1 MSITYVGSPY
11 HPSRQIS
18 QWKPVVACSQFI
30 HSPVSALHVEAC
42 PLHSPNYEQTQ
53 NDKNTLKYGIS
64 LTKLSVKENITNLLE
79 NIKYLTWFTIRKIPV
94 AWFAFVTSSTI
105 RIFVTFTLTGHDIT
119 IIIRGSSTIAITGY
133 IS

>member
-30 HSPVSALHVEAC
+30 HSPVSASHVEAC
-42 PLHSPNYEQTQ
+42 PLHSPNYQQ
-53 NDKNTLKYGIS
+53 MQKDKNALKNGF
-64 LTKLSVKENITNLLE
+64 LLLSVKENITNLLA
-79 NIKYLTWFTIRKIPV
+79 NVQYLTWFTVRKIPV
-94 AWFAFVTSSTI
+94 AWFAFVTPSTI
-105 RIFVTFTLTGHDIT
+105 RIFVTFALTGLNIT